1 MNWQPNE
8 EGISK
13 MMRILKNANSPNQE
27 IQTNINRV
35 LKKNISSKKKN
46 FDFFLIF
53 FSLQNHQHFFD
64 IQHIFFLFFFI
75 KLISLFFLMIILEK
89 IGN

>member
-35 LKKNISSKKKN
+35 LKKKKNISSKKKN

-64 IQHIFFLFFFI
+64 IQLFSFCSF
-75 KLISLFFLMIILEK
+75 S
-89 IGN
+89 